1 MKPINSID
9 DPRYVKAMSHPLRV
23 RILALLEQRTASPNE
38 ISQVVEATLGT
49 VSYHVRTLAQ
59 LGLIELVDETR
70 RRGAIEHHYRAKA
83 RPKVTEEA
91 WAAASPI
98 AKQAAI
104 GSSLQMLAE
113 YARSSAA
120 AGGFDRSDAILGRLA
135 LKLDAKAFKQLSKAC
150 EQFVEKAQ
158 KIEAE
163 AAKRLDKDGDGG
175 DVIDAGVAV
184 MLFEGVNLGESGA
197 TRDSARPKRAA
208 EPVAAG

>member
-1 MKPINSID
+1 MKPIESID

-83 RPKVTEEA
+83 RPKVSEEA
-91 WAAASPI
+91 WASASPI
-98 AKQAAI
+98 AKQAEV
-104 GSSLQMLAE
+104 GSSLQVLSE
-113 YARSSAA
+113 YARASAA
-120 AGGFDRSDAILGRLA
+120 AGGFDRADAILGRLS
-135 LKLDAKAFKQLSKAC
+135 LKLDTKGFKQLSKAC

-158 KIEAE
+158 KIEAD
-163 AAKRLDKDGDGG
+163 AAKRIDKDGD
-175 DVIDAGVAV
+175 DVTEAGMAL
-184 MLFEGVNLGESGA
+184 MLFEAFNLGDAIPARKGPSPKVARVSG
-197 TRDSARPKRAA
+197 
-208 EPVAAG
+208 